1 MGETSW
7 KEEGGLHTDT
17 DLRRIDKTSKYK
29 YYTGTTT
36 LLISFCFK
44 LLTAVCYI
52 NLILDLVS
60 AGTNILH
67 HCLIFKLAGPRAT
80 GSCISVF
87 LSANGDENS
96 ERVQVGQL

>member
-44 LLTAVCYI
+44 WLTAVCYI

-60 AGTNILH
+60 AVTNILH
-67 HCLIFKLAGPRAT
+67 HCLILARAT